1 MKFKVITLFPDLVK
15 SLKNYSVIGRAI
27 KNRKIK
33 IDLINLRDFG
43 IGRHSQVDD
52 KPYGGGAG
60 MLLRVDVIERAIKSA
75 IKKKNKKKRVIL
87 LSPEGKKFSQ
97 KKAREYADFEELILI
112 CGHYEGFDE
121 RVKNY
126 VDEVIS
132 VGDFVLSGGEIPAM
146 TIIDAISRLVP
157 NVINPDSLES
167 ESFTCEDFVDYP
179 QYTRPEEFK
188 GEKVP
193 DILLSGNHQKIKEW
207 RNKKRAR

>member
-1 MKFKVITLFPDLVK
+1 MKFKVITLFPDFAKPLE
-15 SLKNYSVIGRAI
+15 NYSVIGRAI

-43 IGRHSQVDD
+43 IGKHKQVDG

-60 MLLRVDVIERAIKSA
+60 MLLRVDVIEKAIKLA
-75 IKKKNKKKRVIL
+75 LKKKSRKKKVIL

-179 QYTRPEEFK
+179 QYTRPEEFG

-193 DILLSGNHQKIKEW
+193 DILLSGDHQKINQW
-207 RNKKRAR
+207 RNKKRVR